1 MQSTL
6 SAAGVRQAALP
17 FAGLRVLDVSQGIS
31 GPYCAHV
38 LWQQGAD
45 VIKVEPPAGDWAR
58 GVGVLREG
66 ASSLSVAFNGGKR
79 GVCVDATRPEGRAVL
94 ARLAVRADVV
104 IENFRPGVAKRLGLD
119 ADAMRAARP
128 DLVFVSIS
136 GYGDHGPY
144 AGAPATDSVVQ
155 ADAGLMYSN
164 RGSDSPRKIG
174 IYLADMNSG
183 LYAAQAVAAALY
195 RRATGGGGEHV
206 EVNLMETC
214 AATLV
219 CNFVEYSME
228 PGNEG
233 KPVVPPSAP
242 NGTYEAADGSVN
254 LVTLNNEQFAR
265 VCLALEQ
272 PGWADE
278 PRFATAASRLEHR
291 RELNAMVA
299 DIIRGMPVA
308 HWVQRF
314 KEHDLLHAPVRSYSQ
329 CIDHPQ
335 ARHLGTFQT
344 LEQPGIGTVA
354 FAGIPVQSMRRPVVA
369 SPIIGEHTE
378 AVLRDAGFAHA
389 ELEALLREGVV
400 QQR

>member
-1 MQSTL
+1 MQPSPS
-6 SAAGVRQAALP
+6 SAGAPVRALP

-58 GVGVLREG
+58 SMGVLREG

-79 GVCVDATRPEGRAVL
+79 DICVDASRPEGRAVL
-94 ARLAVRADVV
+94 AKLAAQADVIV
-104 IENFRPGVAKRLGLD
+104 ENFRPGVAARLGLD
-119 ADAMRAARP
+119 PVAMRRTRP
-128 DLVFVSIS
+128 ELVFVSIS

-155 ADAGLMYSN
+155 ADAGLMFAN
-164 RGSDSPRKIG
+164 RGGEAPRKIG
-174 IYLADMNSG
+174 LYLADMNSG

-195 RRATGGGGEHV
+195 RRATDGQGEHI

-219 CNFVEYSME
+219 CNFVEYSMA
-228 PGNEG
+228 PDNER

-242 NGTYEAADGSVN
+242 NGTYEAADGAVN
-254 LVTLNNEQFAR
+254 LVTLNNEQFGR
-265 VCLALEQ
+265 ICLALGE
-272 PGWADE
+272 PAWAQD
-278 PRFATAASRLEHR
+278 PRFADAASRLDHR
-291 RELNAMVA
+291 HLINGMVA
-299 DIIRGMPVA
+299 DVIRRMPVA
-308 HWVQRF
+308 HWVVRF
-314 KEHDLLHAPVRSYSQ
+314 KAHDLLHAPVRSYSQ

-344 LEQPGIGTVA
+344 LEQPGVGAVA
-354 FAGIPVQSMRRPVVA
+354 FAGIPVHAMRRPVAA
-369 SPIIGEHTE
+369 SPRIGEHTE
-378 AVLRDAGFAHA
+378 AVLRDAGFAEK
-389 ELEALLREGVV
+389 ELGALLRDRVV
-400 QQR
+400 EQR